1 MSDAA
6 VQKLGMPKWGLSMT
20 EGRLV
25 GWLVD
30 EGAEIAVGDE
40 VAEVETEKINGV
52 VESPAAGVLRRRVA
66 SEGDVVSVGGLLGV
80 IAPADASDADVDAF
94 IADFEAT
101 FVPGEAEEDAGAEP
115 QTVTLAAGTLRFLVQ
130 GDEAADREP
139 VVLLHGFGGDL
150 NNWLFN
156 AEPLSAQRAV
166 YALDLPGHGG
176 SAKDVGAGDAGTLA
190 GTVREFLDDRGIERA
205 HLAGHSMGAL
215 VAAEIALAE
224 PDRVVSLA
232 LIAPAGFGPEID
244 AEYVEGFVAASGR
257 RDLKPVL
264 QRLFADPDLVN
275 RQMVDD
281 VLKYKRLDGVQSA
294 LETLAGNLF
303 PSGSQARIVAAEL
316 EDGFG
321 GPVLV
326 VWGERDAIIPP
337 AHAEAAPSRAET
349 HVLPDVG
356 HSPHMEAA
364 GDVNRLL
371 EGFIAGVRAG

>member
-1 MSDAA
+1 MSAAA

-25 GWLVD
+25 GWLAD
-30 EGAEIAVGDE
+30 EGAEVAVGDE

-66 SEGDVVSVGGLLGV
+66 SVGDVIPVGGLLGV
-80 IAPADASDADVDAF
+80 IASADASEAEVDAF

-115 QTVTLAAGTLRFLVQ
+115 ETVEVSAGTLRFLRQ
-130 GDEAADREP
+130 GEESGEP
-139 VVLLHGFGGDL
+139 LVLLHGFGGDL

-156 AEPLSAQRAV
+156 AEPLSAARAV

-176 SAKDVGAGDAGTLA
+176 SVKDVGDGDLDALVA
-190 GTVREFLDDRGIERA
+190 AVREFLDAQGISRA

-215 VAAEIALAE
+215 VAAALALE
-224 PDRVVSLA
+224 DGDRVASLA
-232 LIAPAGFGPEID
+232 LFAPAGFGPEID

-264 QRLFADPDLVN
+264 QRLFADPDLVT

-281 VLKYKRLDGVQSA
+281 VLKYKRLDGVREA
-294 LETLAGNLF
+294 LEALARSLF
-303 PSGSQARIVAAEL
+303 PSGSQARVVAAEL
-316 EDGFG
+316 EAGYS

-337 AHAEAAPSRAET
+337 AHAAAAPSRAET

-371 EGFIAGVRAG
+371 ERFLAGVRAG